1 MPDRAF
7 FDKYYGALTRADF
20 ETLKECYAP
29 DVVLTHKGG
38 ALEGRDVLLGAI
50 AASREVVENEVVLL
64 DIVTEGG
71 KAAVVFSDRFESRQD
86 NLDFMGRKLSRGERF
101 EERICGFYRF
111 EDGRIKAVQMFSAS

>member
-1 MPDRAF
+1 MPNRAF

-38 ALEGRDVLLGAI
+38 AITGREVLLGAI

-64 DIVTEGG
+64 DLAADGDKV
-71 KAAVVFSDRFESRQD
+71 AVVFSDRFEAKID
-86 NLDFMGRKLSRGERF
+86 NLDFMGRKLSRGDCF

-111 EDGRIKAVQMFSAS
+111 ENGKIKAVQMFSAS